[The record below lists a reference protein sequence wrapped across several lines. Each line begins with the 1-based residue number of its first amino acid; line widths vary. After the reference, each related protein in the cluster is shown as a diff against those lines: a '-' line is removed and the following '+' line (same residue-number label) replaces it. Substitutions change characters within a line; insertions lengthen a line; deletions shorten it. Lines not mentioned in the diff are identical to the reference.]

1 MGLEKELLQLIE
13 QFCFADFNMA
23 GDFCQDGVEC
33 SNAEVLVPWN
43 RDVMSTLSSRSRQT
57 LVASRLSSLLVT
69 ELAELAGK

>member
-13 QFCFADFNMA
+13 QFCFGCFKMA

-33 SNAEVLVPWN
+33 SNTEVLVPWN
-43 RDVMSTLSSRSRQT
+43 RDVVSTLSSRSRQT